1 MGIWKRFT
9 WKHALGSLAL
19 ALMLA
24 YPLLGATRYTLHLG
38 NLFFIWAVVASYW
51 NLLNGYTGITS
62 LGNVGFMAI
71 GGYTSA
77 ILAKSLG
84 LSPWIAMP
92 ISGLLTMLIVTTL
105 VGLPTLRLK
114 GIYIALLTLIFSDS
128 LPSIISMSREVS
140 GGGMGLHSIPLF
152 IPGMEKMEAY
162 YIGFA
167 FFIVAHIVLYF
178 VIHSNTGLGF
188 MALRDSEDLAK
199 ALGVNFFRERIK
211 VFALS
216 SLVTGLAG
224 SFYVHS
230 LSDISP
236 AMLGIEQFLLSITM
250 WELGGIGTFVGPI
263 LGSGIIVFGSE
274 FLRLAGT
281 LRLAL
286 LGILICA
293 IVLFWPGGIMEGVG
307 RIEAWIAGLRSRRA
321 EPKTE
326 PAG

>member
-1 MGIWKRFT
+1 MDILRRLT
-9 WKHALGSLAL
+9 WKHWFGAL
-19 ALMLA
+19 ALVLILL
-24 YPLLGATRYTLHLG
+24 YPLAGASRYMLHLG
-38 NLFFIWAVVASYW
+38 GLFFIWCVVASYW

-84 LSPWIAMP
+84 VSPWLAVP
-92 ISGLLTMLIVTTL
+92 AAGLFTMVVVTTL

-114 GIYIALLTLIFSDS
+114 GIYVALLTLIFADS
-128 LPSIISMSREVS
+128 LPSVISQLREIS

-152 IPGMEKMEAY
+152 LPDMQKMEGY
-162 YIGFA
+162 YIGFV
-167 FFIVAHIVLYF
+167 FFIIAQFVLYR
-178 VIHSNTGLGF
+178 VIHSNTGTAF
-188 MALRDSEDLAK
+188 MALRDSEDLAQS
-199 ALGVNFFRERIK
+199 LGVNFFRERIK

-216 SLVTGLAG
+216 SLMTGAAG
-224 SFYVHS
+224 GFYVHT
-230 LSDISP
+230 LGDISP
-236 AMLGIEQFLLSITM
+236 AMLGIEQFLLTITM
-250 WELGGIGTFVGPI
+250 WELGGIGTFFGPI
-263 LGSGIIVFGSE
+263 IGSAIIVFGSE

-293 IVLFWPGGIMEGVG
+293 IVLFWPGGIMEGVV
-307 RIEAWIAGLRSRRA
+307 RIEGWIQSRRQRRRPA
-321 EPKTE
+321 EIE